1 MPKKYTLICI
11 MSEKKPKN
19 LREGGGGGQ
28 VKNTLENLEL
38 MGLGTQGGSN
48 FGTKYLEESF

>member
-1 MPKKYTLICI
+1 
-11 MSEKKPKN
+11 MSEKNQKTW
-19 LREGGGGGQ
+19 EGGGGQ

-48 FGTKYLEESF
+48 FWTKYLEESF